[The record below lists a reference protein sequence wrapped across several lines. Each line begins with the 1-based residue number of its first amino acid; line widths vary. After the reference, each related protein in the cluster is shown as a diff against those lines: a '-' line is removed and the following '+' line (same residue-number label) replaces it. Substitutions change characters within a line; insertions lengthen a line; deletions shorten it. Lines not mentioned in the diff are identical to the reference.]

1 MKKSVLFLVAILVLS
16 MFAFTACANIPKFDR
31 ECAEHIDVDED
42 YVCDECQKELTPPGP
57 CQHVDENKDHVCD
70 LCEEVVSECADENC
84 DHGCDVCGKT
94 LSECVNADGNHACDV
109 CGKTLSECADE
120 NCDHACDV
128 CGEKLSD
135 CIDENGDYAC
145 DVCQKEML
153 PDNMERYC
161 DPPMKASEI
170 EAQNEANMARVLK

>member
-70 LCEEVVSECADENC
+70 LCEEVVSECADGNN

-109 CGKTLSECADE
+109 CAHWSLSIVRQFNLSCVISNYEKTISLFS
-120 NCDHACDV
+120 
-128 CGEKLSD
+128 S
-135 CIDENGDYAC
+135 
-145 DVCQKEML
+145 
-153 PDNMERYC
+153 
-161 DPPMKASEI
+161 
-170 EAQNEANMARVLK
+170 